1 MKKHMPLNGLRWSR
15 DSGSTLCDTP
25 QKRPFSDGLGGQFD
39 AHTPQELRDKLLAYY
54 TVDGYSAE
62 VSIKGDLV
70 IVKVDQK
77 DLEQSQQ
84 EFYEI
89 TTLCEKRQFNEAHSR
104 LVQFLKKH
112 SRHSEG
118 YRILAQMEMEAGNI
132 DKAIDINIE
141 ALRCNPKNAWAL
153 LLMGNLYS
161 KYKDDYKV
169 GRTYYDSVL
178 KYSPDNFIAINN
190 IAAIMMEKEDYEHAI
205 PMFEQ
210 ALKGDKKYANAYYG
224 LAVCYY
230 NQSENRKAF
239 DTALQGC
246 LLSNLRSE
254 NPQVMDELHKILIAS
269 AHAVVESTNYMNVV
283 LGIKDE
289 IEMTYHQK
297 IEIEEDDTLDLSAKL
312 EYGPTHHCDYHL
324 IKINPKK
331 PFMEHLA
338 IHEMMHL
345 QMNLEADKV
354 NKNRVIFS
362 NNDNVIAFRTKYAAW
377 IKKLVNRFDHS
388 KAMGVVQQ
396 IHAGYMLQ
404 VMNCPLDLF
413 VEKRMYDKYPIVRAI
428 QLLSLMEQETYNI
441 KAIKGSENAKFV
453 PQDIV
458 QNSKVMNIV
467 SSMNFEHLFG
477 LRFYQEYKP
486 TKAQYDQ
493 AKDFYDEFMAYD
505 DYTPGEEYELVEYFM
520 DSFHMNDM
528 MSMKPLNEY
537 LDDSYERME
546 KTKMMRDAALG
557 EDAPEGGNS
566 FDGLTEEQKK
576 NQDTFYAENKD
587 GEDPMKTMMMSMYML
602 GALEY
607 FDGMN
612 KSEIKKIAFEIAMI
626 GTTGISPDKKSGYKV
641 PSIPGK
647 DFGGYQLLA
656 YYYVSWALAIPEML
670 ASLNLPFDNA
680 WAAAQQMWKKKKGN
694 Q

>member
-1 MKKHMPLNGLRWSR
+1 M
-15 DSGSTLCDTP
+15 
-25 QKRPFSDGLGGQFD
+25 
-39 AHTPQELRDKLLAYY
+39 RDKLLAYY

-62 VSIKGDLV
+62 VTIDGDFV
-70 IVKVDQK
+70 KVKVDQK
-77 DLEQSQQ
+77 DLEQSQK
-84 EFYEI
+84 EFNEI
-89 TTLCEKRQFNEAHSR
+89 TALCEKRQFKEAHSR
-104 LVQFLKKH
+104 LEQFLKKH

-132 DKAIDINIE
+132 DKAIDIDIE
-141 ALRCNPKNAWAL
+141 ALRCNPKNIWAL
-153 LLMGNLYS
+153 ILMGNLYS
-161 KYKDDYKV
+161 KYKDNYEI

-190 IAAIMMEKEDYEHAI
+190 VAALMMENEDYESAI
-205 PMFEQ
+205 PLFEKS
-210 ALKGDKKYANAYYG
+210 LEGDKKYANAYYG

-230 NQSENRKAF
+230 NQRENQKAF
-239 DTALQGC
+239 DTALKGC
-246 LLSNLRSE
+246 LLADIRSE
-254 NPQVMDELHKILIAS
+254 NPQVMDELHKIMLAS

-289 IEMTYHQK
+289 IEMKYNQK

-312 EYGPTHHCDYHL
+312 EYGPTHHRDYHL
-324 IKINPKK
+324 IKYNPKK

-354 NKNRVIFS
+354 NNNKVIIS

-377 IKKLVNRFDHS
+377 IKKLVNRFEHS
-388 KAMGVVQQ
+388 KAMNLVEQ
-396 IHAGYMLQ
+396 IHRGYMLQ
-404 VMNCPLDLF
+404 MMNCPLDLF

-441 KAIKGSENAKFV
+441 KAIKGSENSKFV
-453 PQDIV
+453 PLDIV

-467 SSMNFEHLFG
+467 TSMHFEHLFG

-486 TKAQYDQ
+486 TRAQFDQ
-493 AKDFYDEFMAYD
+493 AKDFYDEFLAYD
-505 DYTPGEEYELVEYFM
+505 DYEPGEEYELVEYFM
-520 DSFHMNDM
+520 DSLHAERF
-528 MSMKPLNEY
+528 MSILPLSDY
-537 LDDSYERME
+537 FDDSFDRME
-546 KTKMMRDAALG
+546 KTKAMRDAALG
-557 EDAPEGGNS
+557 EDAPAGGNS

-576 NQDTFYAENKD
+576 NQDDFYAQNKD

-607 FDGMN
+607 FDGMD
-612 KSEIKKIAFEIAMI
+612 KMEIKKIAFEIAMI

-641 PSIPGK
+641 PSIPEK

-670 ASLNLPFDNA
+670 ASLGLPFDTA
-680 WAAAQQMWKKKKGN
+680 WATAQEMWKKKKGN

>member
-1 MKKHMPLNGLRWSR
+1 MEIVYNIKDM
-15 DSGSTLCDTP
+15 
-25 QKRPFSDGLGGQFD
+25 GGQFD
-39 AHTPQELRDKLLAYY
+39 AHTPEELRDKLLAYY

-62 VSIKGDLV
+62 VTIDGDYV
-70 IVKVDQK
+70 KVKVDQK

-84 EFYEI
+84 EFNEI
-89 TTLCEKRQFNEAHSR
+89 TALCEKRQFKEAHSR
-104 LVQFLKKH
+104 LELFLKKH

-132 DKAIDINIE
+132 DKAIDIDIE
-141 ALRCNPKNAWAL
+141 ALRCNPKNIWAL
-153 LLMGNLYS
+153 ILMGNLYS
-161 KYKDDYKV
+161 KYKDNYEI

-190 IAAIMMEKEDYEHAI
+190 VAALMMENEDYESAI
-205 PMFEQ
+205 PLFEKS
-210 ALKGDKKYANAYYG
+210 LEGDKKYANAYYG

-230 NQSENRKAF
+230 NQRENQKAF
-239 DTALQGC
+239 DTALKGC
-246 LLSNLRSE
+246 LLADIRSE
-254 NPQVMDELHKILIAS
+254 NPQVMDELHKIMLAS

-289 IEMTYHQK
+289 IEMKYNQK

-312 EYGPTHHCDYHL
+312 EYGPTHHRDYHL
-324 IKINPKK
+324 IKYNPKK

-354 NKNRVIFS
+354 NNNKVIIS

-377 IKKLVNRFDHS
+377 IKKLVNRFEHS
-388 KAMGVVQQ
+388 KAMNLVEQ
-396 IHAGYMLQ
+396 IHRGYMLQ

-441 KAIKGSENAKFV
+441 KAIKGSENSKFV
-453 PQDIV
+453 PLDIV

-467 SSMNFEHLFG
+467 TSMHFEHLFG

-486 TKAQYDQ
+486 TRAQFDQ
-493 AKDFYDEFMAYD
+493 AKDFYDEFLAYD
-505 DYTPGEEYELVEYFM
+505 DYKPGEEYELVEYFM
-520 DSFHMNDM
+520 DSLHAERF
-528 MSMKPLNEY
+528 MSILPLSDY
-537 LDDSYERME
+537 FDDSFDRME
-546 KTKMMRDAALG
+546 KTKAMRDAALG
-557 EDAPEGGNS
+557 EDAPAGGNS

-576 NQDTFYAENKD
+576 NQDDFYAQNKD

-607 FDGMN
+607 FDGMD
-612 KSEIKKIAFEIAMI
+612 KMEIKKIAFEIAMI

-641 PSIPGK
+641 PSIPEK

-670 ASLNLPFDNA
+670 ASLGLPFDTA
-680 WAAAQQMWKKKKGN
+680 WATAQEMWKKKKGN

>member
-1 MKKHMPLNGLRWSR
+1 M
-15 DSGSTLCDTP
+15 
-25 QKRPFSDGLGGQFD
+25 
-39 AHTPQELRDKLLAYY
+39 
-54 TVDGYSAE
+54 DGYSAE
-62 VSIKGDLV
+62 VTIDGDYV
-70 IVKVDQK
+70 KVKVDQK
-77 DLEQSQQ
+77 DLEQSQK
-84 EFYEI
+84 EFNEI
-89 TTLCEKRQFNEAHSR
+89 TALCEKRQFKEAHSR
-104 LVQFLKKH
+104 LELFLKKH

-132 DKAIDINIE
+132 DKAIDIDIE
-141 ALRCNPKNAWAL
+141 ALRCNPKNIWAL
-153 LLMGNLYS
+153 ILMGNLYS
-161 KYKDDYKV
+161 KYKDNYEI

-190 IAAIMMEKEDYEHAI
+190 VAALMMENEDYESAI
-205 PMFEQ
+205 PLFEKS
-210 ALKGDKKYANAYYG
+210 LEGDKKYANAYYG

-230 NQSENRKAF
+230 NQRENQKAF
-239 DTALQGC
+239 DTALKGC
-246 LLSNLRSE
+246 LLADIRSE
-254 NPQVMDELHKILIAS
+254 NPQVMDELHKIMLAS

-289 IEMTYHQK
+289 IEMKYNQK
-297 IEIEEDDTLDLSAKL
+297 IEIVKDDTLDLSAKL
-312 EYGPTHHCDYHL
+312 EYGPTHHRDYHL
-324 IKINPKK
+324 IKYNPKK

-354 NKNRVIFS
+354 NTNKVIIS

-377 IKKLVNRFDHS
+377 IKKLVNRFEHS
-388 KAMGVVQQ
+388 KAMNLVEQ
-396 IHAGYMLQ
+396 IHRGYMLQ

-441 KAIKGSENAKFV
+441 KAIKGSENSKFV
-453 PQDIV
+453 PLDIV

-467 SSMNFEHLFG
+467 TSMHFEHLFG

-486 TKAQYDQ
+486 TRAQFDQ
-493 AKDFYDEFMAYD
+493 AKDFYDEFLAYD
-505 DYTPGEEYELVEYFM
+505 DYKPGEEYELVEYFM
-520 DSFHMNDM
+520 DSLHAERF
-528 MSMKPLNEY
+528 MSILPLSDY
-537 LDDSYERME
+537 FDDSFDRME
-546 KTKMMRDAALG
+546 KTKAMRDAALG
-557 EDAPEGGNS
+557 EDAPAGGNS

-576 NQDTFYAENKD
+576 NQDDFYAQNKD

-607 FDGMN
+607 FDGMD
-612 KSEIKKIAFEIAMI
+612 KMEIKKIAFEIAMI

-641 PSIPGK
+641 PSIPEK

-670 ASLNLPFDNA
+670 ASLGLPFDTA
-680 WAAAQQMWKKKKGN
+680 WATAQEMWKKKKGN

>member
-1 MKKHMPLNGLRWSR
+1 MEITYNINDM
-15 DSGSTLCDTP
+15 
-25 QKRPFSDGLGGQFD
+25 GGVFE
-39 AHTPQELRDKLLAYY
+39 AHSPEELRDKLLAYY

-62 VSIKGDLV
+62 VTIDGDFV
-70 IVKVDQK
+70 KVKVDQK
-77 DLEQSQQ
+77 DLEQSQK
-84 EFYEI
+84 EFNEI
-89 TTLCEKRQFNEAHSR
+89 TALCEKRQFKEAHSR
-104 LVQFLKKH
+104 LEQFLKKH

-132 DKAIDINIE
+132 DKAIDIDIE
-141 ALRCNPKNAWAL
+141 ALRCNPKNIWAL
-153 LLMGNLYS
+153 ILMGNLYS
-161 KYKDDYKV
+161 KYKDNYEI

-190 IAAIMMEKEDYEHAI
+190 VAALMMENEDYESAI
-205 PMFEQ
+205 PLFEKS
-210 ALKGDKKYANAYYG
+210 LEGDKKYANAYYG

-230 NQSENRKAF
+230 NQRENQKAF
-239 DTALQGC
+239 DTALKGC
-246 LLSNLRSE
+246 LLADIRSE
-254 NPQVMDELHKILIAS
+254 NPQVMDELHKIMLAS

-289 IEMTYHQK
+289 IEMKYNQK

-312 EYGPTHHCDYHL
+312 EYGPTHHRDYHL
-324 IKINPKK
+324 IKYNPKK

-354 NKNRVIFS
+354 NNNKVIIS

-377 IKKLVNRFDHS
+377 IKKLVNRFEHS
-388 KAMGVVQQ
+388 KAMNLVEQ
-396 IHAGYMLQ
+396 IHRGYMLQ

-441 KAIKGSENAKFV
+441 KAIKGSENSKFV
-453 PQDIV
+453 PLDIV

-467 SSMNFEHLFG
+467 TSMHFEHLFG

-486 TKAQYDQ
+486 TRTQFDQ
-493 AKDFYDEFMAYD
+493 AKDFYDEFLAYD
-505 DYTPGEEYELVEYFM
+505 DYKPGEEYELVEYFM
-520 DSFHMNDM
+520 DSLHAERF
-528 MSMKPLNEY
+528 MSILPLSDY
-537 LDDSYERME
+537 FDDSFDRME
-546 KTKMMRDAALG
+546 KTKAMRDAALG
-557 EDAPEGGNS
+557 EDAPAGGNS

-576 NQDTFYAENKD
+576 NQDDFYAQNKD

-607 FDGMN
+607 FDGMD
-612 KSEIKKIAFEIAMI
+612 KMEIKKIAFEIAMI

-641 PSIPGK
+641 PSIPEK

-670 ASLNLPFDNA
+670 ASLGLPFDTA
-680 WAAAQQMWKKKKGN
+680 WATAQEMWKKKKGN

>member
-1 MKKHMPLNGLRWSR
+1 
-15 DSGSTLCDTP
+15 
-25 QKRPFSDGLGGQFD
+25 
-39 AHTPQELRDKLLAYY
+39 
-54 TVDGYSAE
+54 VDGYSAE
-62 VSIKGDLV
+62 VTIDGDFV
-70 IVKVDQK
+70 KVKVDQK
-77 DLEQSQQ
+77 DLEQSQK
-84 EFYEI
+84 EFNEI
-89 TTLCEKRQFNEAHSR
+89 TALCEKRQFKEAHSR
-104 LVQFLKKH
+104 LEQFLKKH

-132 DKAIDINIE
+132 DKAIDIDIE
-141 ALRCNPKNAWAL
+141 ALRCNPKNIWAL
-153 LLMGNLYS
+153 ILMGNLYS
-161 KYKDDYKV
+161 KYKDNYEI

-190 IAAIMMEKEDYEHAI
+190 VAALMMENEDYESAI
-205 PMFEQ
+205 PLFEKS
-210 ALKGDKKYANAYYG
+210 LEGDKKYANAYYG

-230 NQSENRKAF
+230 NQRENQKAF
-239 DTALQGC
+239 DTALKGC
-246 LLSNLRSE
+246 LLADIRSE
-254 NPQVMDELHKILIAS
+254 NPQVMDELHKIMLAS

-289 IEMTYHQK
+289 IEMKYNQK

-312 EYGPTHHCDYHL
+312 EYGPTHHRDYHL
-324 IKINPKK
+324 IKYNPKK

-354 NKNRVIFS
+354 NNNKVIIS

-377 IKKLVNRFDHS
+377 IKKLVNRFEHS
-388 KAMGVVQQ
+388 KAMNLVEQ
-396 IHAGYMLQ
+396 IHRGYMLQ

-441 KAIKGSENAKFV
+441 KAIKGSENSKFV
-453 PQDIV
+453 PLDIV

-467 SSMNFEHLFG
+467 TSMHFEHLFG

-486 TKAQYDQ
+486 TRAQFDQ
-493 AKDFYDEFMAYD
+493 AKDFYDEFLAYD
-505 DYTPGEEYELVEYFM
+505 DYKPGEEYDLVEYFM
-520 DSFHMNDM
+520 DSLHAERF
-528 MSMKPLNEY
+528 MSILPLSDY
-537 LDDSYERME
+537 FDDSFDRME
-546 KTKMMRDAALG
+546 KTKAMRDAALG
-557 EDAPEGGNS
+557 EDAPVGGNS

-576 NQDTFYAENKD
+576 NQDDFYAQNKD

-607 FDGMN
+607 FDGMD
-612 KSEIKKIAFEIAMI
+612 KMEIKKIAFEIAMI

-641 PSIPGK
+641 PSIPEK

-670 ASLNLPFDNA
+670 ASLGLPFDTA
-680 WAAAQQMWKKKKGN
+680 WATAQEMWKKKKGN

>member
-1 MKKHMPLNGLRWSR
+1 MIAVLPYVTHPK
-15 DSGSTLCDTP
+15 TAV
-25 QKRPFSDGLGGQFD
+25 LGRAVGGVFE
-39 AHTPQELRDKLLAYY
+39 AHSPEELRDKLLAYY

-62 VSIKGDLV
+62 VTIDGDFV
-70 IVKVDQK
+70 KVKVDQK
-77 DLEQSQQ
+77 DLEQSQK
-84 EFYEI
+84 EFNEI
-89 TTLCEKRQFNEAHSR
+89 TALCEKRQFKEAHSR
-104 LVQFLKKH
+104 LEQFLKKH

-132 DKAIDINIE
+132 DKAIDIDIE
-141 ALRCNPKNAWAL
+141 ALRCNPKNIWAL
-153 LLMGNLYS
+153 ILMGNLYS
-161 KYKDDYKV
+161 KYKDNYEI

-190 IAAIMMEKEDYEHAI
+190 VAALMMENEDYESAI
-205 PMFEQ
+205 PLFEKS
-210 ALKGDKKYANAYYG
+210 LEGDKKYANAYYG

-230 NQSENRKAF
+230 NQRENQKAF
-239 DTALQGC
+239 DTALKGC
-246 LLSNLRSE
+246 LLADIRSE
-254 NPQVMDELHKILIAS
+254 NPQVMDELHKIMLAS

-289 IEMTYHQK
+289 IEMKYNQK

-312 EYGPTHHCDYHL
+312 EYGPTHHRDYHL
-324 IKINPKK
+324 IKYNPKK

-354 NKNRVIFS
+354 NNNKVIIS

-377 IKKLVNRFDHS
+377 IKKLVNRFEHS
-388 KAMGVVQQ
+388 KAMNLVEQ
-396 IHAGYMLQ
+396 IHRGYMLQ

-413 VEKRMYDKYPIVRAI
+413 VEKRMYDRYPIVRAI

-441 KAIKGSENAKFV
+441 KAIKGSENSKFV
-453 PQDIV
+453 PLDIV

-467 SSMNFEHLFG
+467 TSMHFEHLFG

-486 TKAQYDQ
+486 TRAQFDQ
-493 AKDFYDEFMAYD
+493 AKDFYDEFLAYD
-505 DYTPGEEYELVEYFM
+505 DYKPGEEYELVEYFM
-520 DSFHMNDM
+520 DSLHAERF
-528 MSMKPLNEY
+528 MSILPLSDY
-537 LDDSYERME
+537 FDDSFDRME
-546 KTKMMRDAALG
+546 KTKAMRDAALG
-557 EDAPEGGNS
+557 EDAPAGGNS

-576 NQDTFYAENKD
+576 NQDDFYAQNKD

-607 FDGMN
+607 FDGMD
-612 KSEIKKIAFEIAMI
+612 KMEIKKIAFEIAMI

-641 PSIPGK
+641 PSIPEK

-670 ASLNLPFDNA
+670 ASLGLPFDTA
-680 WAAAQQMWKKKKGN
+680 WATAQEMWKKKKGN

>member
-1 MKKHMPLNGLRWSR
+1 MIW
-15 DSGSTLCDTP
+15 
-25 QKRPFSDGLGGQFD
+25 GGVFE
-39 AHTPQELRDKLLAYY
+39 AHSPEELRDKLLAYY

-62 VSIKGDLV
+62 VTIDGDFV
-70 IVKVDQK
+70 KVKVDQK
-77 DLEQSQQ
+77 DLEQSQK
-84 EFYEI
+84 EFNEI
-89 TTLCEKRQFNEAHSR
+89 TALCEKRQFKEAHSR
-104 LVQFLKKH
+104 LEQFLKKH

-132 DKAIDINIE
+132 DKAIDIDIE
-141 ALRCNPKNAWAL
+141 ALRCNPKNIWAL
-153 LLMGNLYS
+153 ILMGNLYS
-161 KYKDDYKV
+161 KYKDNYEI

-190 IAAIMMEKEDYEHAI
+190 VAALMMENEDYESAI
-205 PMFEQ
+205 PLFEKS
-210 ALKGDKKYANAYYG
+210 LEGDKKYANAYYG

-230 NQSENRKAF
+230 NQRENQKAF
-239 DTALQGC
+239 DTALKGC
-246 LLSNLRSE
+246 LLADIRSE
-254 NPQVMDELHKILIAS
+254 DPQVMDELHKIMLAS

-289 IEMTYHQK
+289 IEMKYNQK
-297 IEIEEDDTLDLSAKL
+297 IEIVKDDTLDLSAKL
-312 EYGPTHHCDYHL
+312 EYGPTHHRDYHL
-324 IKINPKK
+324 IKYNPKK

-354 NKNRVIFS
+354 NSNKVIIS

-377 IKKLVNRFDHS
+377 IKKLVNRFEHS
-388 KAMGVVQQ
+388 KAMNLVEQ
-396 IHAGYMLQ
+396 IHRGYMLQ

-441 KAIKGSENAKFV
+441 KAIKGSENSKFV
-453 PQDIV
+453 PLDIV

-467 SSMNFEHLFG
+467 TSMHFEHLFG

-486 TKAQYDQ
+486 TRAQFDQ
-493 AKDFYDEFMAYD
+493 AKDFYDEFLAYD
-505 DYTPGEEYELVEYFM
+505 DYKPGEEYELVEYFM
-520 DSFHMNDM
+520 DSLHAERF
-528 MSMKPLNEY
+528 MSILPLSDY
-537 LDDSYERME
+537 FDDSFDRME
-546 KTKMMRDAALG
+546 KTKAMRDAALG
-557 EDAPEGGNS
+557 EDAPVGGNS

-576 NQDTFYAENKD
+576 NQDDFYAQNKD

-607 FDGMN
+607 FDGMD
-612 KSEIKKIAFEIAMI
+612 KMEIKKIAFEIAMI

-641 PSIPGK
+641 PSIPEK

-670 ASLNLPFDNA
+670 ASLGLPFDTA
-680 WAAAQQMWKKKKGN
+680 WATAQEMWKKKKGN

>member
-1 MKKHMPLNGLRWSR
+1 MEIVYNIKDM
-15 DSGSTLCDTP
+15 
-25 QKRPFSDGLGGQFD
+25 GGQFD
-39 AHTPQELRDKLLAYY
+39 AHTPEELRDKLLAYY

-62 VSIKGDLV
+62 VTIDGDYV
-70 IVKVDQK
+70 KVKVDQK

-84 EFYEI
+84 EFNEI
-89 TTLCEKRQFNEAHSR
+89 TALCEKRQFKEAHSR
-104 LVQFLKKH
+104 LELFLKKH

-132 DKAIDINIE
+132 DKAIDIDIE
-141 ALRCNPKNAWAL
+141 ALRCNPKNIWAL
-153 LLMGNLYS
+153 ILMGNLYS
-161 KYKDDYKV
+161 KYKDNYEI

-190 IAAIMMEKEDYEHAI
+190 VAALMMENEDYESAI
-205 PMFEQ
+205 PLFEKS
-210 ALKGDKKYANAYYG
+210 LEGDKKYANAYYG

-230 NQSENRKAF
+230 NQRENQKAF
-239 DTALQGC
+239 DTALKGC
-246 LLSNLRSE
+246 LLADIRSE
-254 NPQVMDELHKILIAS
+254 NPQVMDELHKIMLAS

-289 IEMTYHQK
+289 IEMKYNQK

-312 EYGPTHHCDYHL
+312 EYGPTHHRDYHL
-324 IKINPKK
+324 IKYNPKK

-354 NKNRVIFS
+354 NNNKVIIS

-377 IKKLVNRFDHS
+377 IKKLVNRFEHS
-388 KAMGVVQQ
+388 KAMNLVEQ
-396 IHAGYMLQ
+396 IHRGYMLQ

-441 KAIKGSENAKFV
+441 KAIKGSENSKFV
-453 PQDIV
+453 PLDIV

-467 SSMNFEHLFG
+467 TSMHFEHLFG

-486 TKAQYDQ
+486 TRAQFDQ
-493 AKDFYDEFMAYD
+493 AKDFYDEFLAYD
-505 DYTPGEEYELVEYFM
+505 DYKPGEEYELVEYFM
-520 DSFHMNDM
+520 DSLHAERF
-528 MSMKPLNEY
+528 MSIMPLSDY
-537 LDDSYERME
+537 FDDSFDRME
-546 KTKMMRDAALG
+546 KTKAMRDAALG
-557 EDAPEGGNS
+557 EDAPAGGNS

-576 NQDTFYAENKD
+576 NQDDFYAQNKD

-607 FDGMN
+607 FDGMD
-612 KSEIKKIAFEIAMI
+612 KMEIKKIAFEIAMI

-641 PSIPGK
+641 PSIPEK

-670 ASLNLPFDNA
+670 ASLGLPFDTA
-680 WAAAQQMWKKKKGN
+680 WATAQEMWKKKKGN

>member
-1 MKKHMPLNGLRWSR
+1 M
-15 DSGSTLCDTP
+15 
-25 QKRPFSDGLGGQFD
+25 
-39 AHTPQELRDKLLAYY
+39 
-54 TVDGYSAE
+54 DGYSAE
-62 VSIKGDLV
+62 VTIDGDYV
-70 IVKVDQK
+70 KVKVDQK

-84 EFYEI
+84 EFNEI
-89 TTLCEKRQFNEAHSR
+89 TALCEKRQFKEAHSR
-104 LVQFLKKH
+104 LELFLKKH

-132 DKAIDINIE
+132 DKAIDIDIE
-141 ALRCNPKNAWAL
+141 ALRCNPKNIWAL
-153 LLMGNLYS
+153 ILMGNLYS
-161 KYKDDYKV
+161 KYKDNYEI

-190 IAAIMMEKEDYEHAI
+190 VAALMMENEDYESAI
-205 PMFEQ
+205 PLFEKS
-210 ALKGDKKYANAYYG
+210 LEGDKKYANAYYG

-230 NQSENRKAF
+230 NQRENQKAF
-239 DTALQGC
+239 DTALKGC
-246 LLSNLRSE
+246 LLADIRSE
-254 NPQVMDELHKILIAS
+254 NPQVMDELHKIMLAS

-289 IEMTYHQK
+289 IEMKYNQK
-297 IEIEEDDTLDLSAKL
+297 IEIEEDDTLNLSAKL
-312 EYGPTHHCDYHL
+312 EYGPTHHRDYHL
-324 IKINPKK
+324 IKYNPKK

-354 NKNRVIFS
+354 NNNKVIIS

-377 IKKLVNRFDHS
+377 IKKLVNRFEHS
-388 KAMGVVQQ
+388 KAMNLVEQ
-396 IHAGYMLQ
+396 IHRGYMLQ

-441 KAIKGSENAKFV
+441 KAIKGSENSKFV
-453 PQDIV
+453 PLDIV

-467 SSMNFEHLFG
+467 TSMHFEHLFG

-486 TKAQYDQ
+486 TRAQFDQ
-493 AKDFYDEFMAYD
+493 AKDFYDEFLAYD
-505 DYTPGEEYELVEYFM
+505 DYKPGEEYELVEYFM
-520 DSFHMNDM
+520 DSLHAERF
-528 MSMKPLNEY
+528 MSILPLSDY
-537 LDDSYERME
+537 FDDSFDRME
-546 KTKMMRDAALG
+546 KTKAMRDAALG
-557 EDAPEGGNS
+557 EDAPAGGNS

-576 NQDTFYAENKD
+576 NQDDFYAQNKD

-607 FDGMN
+607 FDGMD
-612 KSEIKKIAFEIAMI
+612 KMEIKKIAFEIAMI

-641 PSIPGK
+641 PSIPEK

-670 ASLNLPFDNA
+670 ASLGLPFDTA
-680 WAAAQQMWKKKKGN
+680 WATAQEMWKKKKGN

>member
-1 MKKHMPLNGLRWSR
+1 M
-15 DSGSTLCDTP
+15 
-25 QKRPFSDGLGGQFD
+25 
-39 AHTPQELRDKLLAYY
+39 
-54 TVDGYSAE
+54 DGYSAE
-62 VSIKGDLV
+62 VTIDGDYV
-70 IVKVDQK
+70 KVKVDQQ

-141 ALRCNPKNAWAL
+141 ALRCDPKNAWAL

-190 IAAIMMEKEDYEHAI
+190 IAAIMMEKKDYDHAI

-269 AHAVVESTNYMNVV
+269 AHAVVEYTNYMNVV

-396 IHAGYMLQ
+396 IHAGYMLL

-546 KTKMMRDAALG
+546 KTKIMRDAALA

-576 NQDTFYAENKD
+576 KQDTFYAENKD

-607 FDGMN
+607 FDGMD
-612 KSEIKKIAFEIAMI
+612 KMEIKKIAFEIAMI